1 MIKLRSML
9 LALIAAL
16 AAIAAHAAEP
26 AAAQPAD
33 PAETAAAYW
42 QQHREGWFWYR
53 DPPPPKARPS
63 PKEPAT
69 PPKPRELADFEAMQ
83 QRLETL
89 KRVAVMN
96 PTDDNL
102 MAYMR
107 FQRMVM
113 DRSQVFADRWQ
124 RLVWREPS
132 LDYAAEGRPTNTLA
146 IAAFD
151 ERQKER
157 DTATVRQLAATH
169 GLVFVFR
176 SDCPFCHR
184 FAPILKRFAQTH
196 GLIFVF
202 RGDCPFCHR
211 FAPVLKRFAQQH
223 GLTVLAVSLDGGTL
237 PEYPDARP
245 DNGMATR
252 LHARAV
258 PALYLTQ
265 PSRREF
271 RPVGF
276 GLMSDTELL
285 ERLAALAREGD
296 PPSPATAP
304 RIAP

>member
-1 MIKLRSML
+1 MSAFRSAI
-9 LALIAAL
+9 LALLTAL
-16 AAIAAHAAEP
+16 PAIAAHAAQP
-26 AAAQPAD
+26 ATAQPPD
-33 PAETAAAYW
+33 PAETATVYW

-53 DPPPPKARPS
+53 DPLPPTARPA
-63 PKEPAT
+63 PKVPAT
-69 PPKPRELADFEAMQ
+69 PARPRELADFEAMQ
-83 QRLETL
+83 QRLEML

-132 LDYAAEGRPTNTLA
+132 LDYASEGRPTNTLA

-151 ERQKER
+151 ERQRDR
-157 DTATVRQLAATH
+157 DTAAVRQLAATH

-184 FAPILKRFAQTH
+184 FAPVLKRFAQT
-196 GLIFVF
+196 
-202 RGDCPFCHR
+202 
-211 FAPVLKRFAQQH
+211 H
-223 GLTVLAVSLDGGTL
+223 GLTVLAVSLDGGSL

-245 DNGMATR
+245 DNGIAAR
-252 LHARAV
+252 LNARAV

-285 ERLAALAREGD
+285 ERIAALAREAD
-296 PPSPATAP
+296 PATTPNASRTTP
-304 RIAP
+304 

>member
-1 MIKLRSML
+1 MSALRRTL
-9 LALIAAL
+9 AAL
-16 AAIAAHAAEP
+16 GAAAVPALAPAVAQASDIQAAADTASGPP
-26 AAAQPAD
+26 AAAVAS
-33 PAETAAAYW
+33 ATAPYW

-53 DPPPPKARPS
+53 DPPPSKTRPAPKVPTTPAR
-63 PKEPAT
+63 
-69 PPKPRELADFEAMQ
+69 PRELADFEAMQ

-132 LDYAAEGRPTNTLA
+132 LDYASEGRPTNTLA

-151 ERQKER
+151 DRQKER
-157 DTATVRQLAATH
+157 DTAAVRQLATTH

-184 FAPILKRFAQTH
+184 FAPVLKRFAQT
-196 GLIFVF
+196 
-202 RGDCPFCHR
+202 
-211 FAPVLKRFAQQH
+211 H

-237 PEYPDARP
+237 PEYPGARP
-245 DNGMATR
+245 DNGIAAR
-252 LHARAV
+252 LNARAV

-276 GLMSDTELL
+276 GLMSDTDLL
-285 ERLAALAREGD
+285 ERIAALAREAE
-296 PPSPATAP
+296 PATPPNASRTTP
-304 RIAP
+304 

>member
-1 MIKLRSML
+1 VNRLRSTL
-9 LALIAAL
+9 LTLIAAL
-16 AAIAAHAAEP
+16 PAIAAHAAEQ
-26 AAAQPAD
+26 AEAQFPD
-33 PAETAAAYW
+33 PAETAIVYW

-53 DPPPPKARPS
+53 DPPLPKGRPG

-83 QRLETL
+83 QRLEVL

-132 LDYAAEGRPTNTLA
+132 LDYASEGRPTNTLA

-157 DTATVRQLAATH
+157 DTAAVRQLAATH

-196 GLIFVF
+196 GL
-202 RGDCPFCHR
+202 
-211 FAPVLKRFAQQH
+211 
-223 GLTVLAVSLDGGTL
+223 TVLAVSLDRGTL

-245 DNGMATR
+245 DNGMAAR
-252 LHARAV
+252 LNARAV
-258 PALYLTQ
+258 PALYLTR

-276 GLMSDTELL
+276 GLMSDTDLL
-285 ERLAALAREGD
+285 ERIAALARDAEPVT
-296 PPSPATAP
+296 PPNASRTSP
-304 RIAP
+304 

>member
-1 MIKLRSML
+1 VSALRS
-9 LALIAAL
+9 ALIALLTAL
-16 AAIAAHAAEP
+16 PAIAAHATEP
-26 AAAQPAD
+26 PTAQPAD
-33 PAETAAAYW
+33 IAETATVYW

-53 DPPPPKARPS
+53 DPPPPAARPA
-63 PKEPAT
+63 PKAPAT
-69 PPKPRELADFEAMQ
+69 PARPRELADFEAMQ
-83 QRLETL
+83 QRLEAL

-132 LDYAAEGRPTNTLA
+132 LDYAFEGRPTNTLA

-151 ERQKER
+151 ERQRER
-157 DTATVRQLAATH
+157 DTAAVRQLAASH

-184 FAPILKRFAQTH
+184 FAP
-196 GLIFVF
+196 
-202 RGDCPFCHR
+202 
-211 FAPVLKRFAQQH
+211 VLKRFAQSH
-223 GLTVLAVSLDGGTL
+223 GLTVLAVSLDGGSL

-245 DNGMATR
+245 DNGIAAR
-252 LHARAV
+252 LNARAV

-276 GLMSDTELL
+276 GLMSDTDLL
-285 ERLAALAREGD
+285 ERIAALAREAD
-296 PPSPATAP
+296 PTGLPNASRTTP
-304 RIAP
+304 

>member
-1 MIKLRSML
+1 MSAIRPTL

-16 AAIAAHAAEP
+16 PAMATHAAEP
-26 AAAQPAD
+26 ATTTPPD
-33 PAETAAAYW
+33 PAEIATVYW

-53 DPPPPKARPS
+53 DPPPPKARPV
-63 PKEPAT
+63 PKKPVNPAR
-69 PPKPRELADFEAMQ
+69 PRELGDFEAMQ

-113 DRSQVFADRWQ
+113 DRSQTFADRWQ

-132 LDYAAEGRPTNTLA
+132 LDYASVGRPTNTVA

-151 ERQKER
+151 ERQSER
-157 DTATVRQLAATH
+157 DTAAVRQLATTH

-184 FAPILKRFAQTH
+184 FAPILKRFAQ
-196 GLIFVF
+196 
-202 RGDCPFCHR
+202 
-211 FAPVLKRFAQQH
+211 QH
-223 GLTVLAVSLDGGTL
+223 GLAVLAVSLDGGTL
-237 PEYPDARP
+237 PDYPDARP
-245 DNGMATR
+245 DNGIAAR
-252 LHARAV
+252 LNARTV

-276 GLMSDTELL
+276 GMMSDTDLL
-285 ERLAALAREGD
+285 ERIAALAREAD
-296 PPSPATAP
+296 PASLSNASRNNP
-304 RIAP
+304 

>member
-1 MIKLRSML
+1 VTPLRFSL
-9 LALIAAL
+9 LALMAAL
-16 AAIAAHAAEP
+16 PAITAHSAEP
-26 AAAQPAD
+26 ASIQPAG
-33 PAETAAAYW
+33 PAETATLYW

-96 PTDDNL
+96 PSDDNL

-151 ERQKER
+151 ERQRER
-157 DTATVRQLAATH
+157 DAATVRQLAATH
-169 GLVFVFR
+169 GLV
-176 SDCPFCHR
+176 
-184 FAPILKRFAQTH
+184 
-196 GLIFVF
+196 FVF

-211 FAPVLKRFAQQH
+211 FAPVLKRFAQSH

-252 LHARAV
+252 LNARAV

-265 PSRREF
+265 PNRREF

-276 GLMSDTELL
+276 GLMSDTDLL
-285 ERLAALAREGD
+285 ERIAALARD
-296 PPSPATAP
+296 AAPATPPNASRTTP
-304 RIAP
+304 

>member
-1 MIKLRSML
+1 VNAIRSAL
-9 LALIAAL
+9 LAVL
-16 AAIAAHAAEP
+16 AVLPAIAAHAAEP
-26 AAAQPAD
+26 AAAQASD
-33 PAETAAAYW
+33 PAETATIYW

-53 DPPPPKARPS
+53 DPPPPKTRPA
-63 PKEPAT
+63 PKAPAT
-69 PPKPRELADFEAMQ
+69 VSRPRELADFEAMQ

-132 LDYAAEGRPTNTLA
+132 LDYASEGRPTNTLA
-146 IAAFD
+146 ISAFD
-151 ERQKER
+151 ERQRER
-157 DTATVRQLAATH
+157 DTAAVRQLAATH

-184 FAPILKRFAQTH
+184 FAP
-196 GLIFVF
+196 
-202 RGDCPFCHR
+202 
-211 FAPVLKRFAQQH
+211 VLKRFAQAH
-223 GLTVLAVSLDGGTL
+223 GLTVLAVSLDGGSL

-245 DNGMATR
+245 DNGMAAR
-252 LHARAV
+252 LNARAV
-258 PALYLTQ
+258 PALYLTR

-276 GLMSDTELL
+276 GLMSDTDLL
-285 ERLAALAREGD
+285 ERIAALARESD
-296 PPSPATAP
+296 PATNPNASRTTP
-304 RIAP
+304 

>member
-1 MIKLRSML
+1 MSAFRSVLTFL
-9 LALIAAL
+9 LALFTAL
-16 AAIAAHAAEP
+16 PAIAAHAAEP
-26 AAAQPAD
+26 ATAQPPD
-33 PAETAAAYW
+33 PAETATVYW

-53 DPPPPKARPS
+53 DPPPPTARPF
-63 PKEPAT
+63 PKAPAT
-69 PPKPRELADFEAMQ
+69 PARPRELADFEAMQ
-83 QRLETL
+83 QRLEML

-96 PTDDNL
+96 PSDDNL

-107 FQRMVM
+107 FQRVVM

-132 LDYAAEGRPTNTLA
+132 LDYASDGRPTNTLA

-151 ERQKER
+151 ERQRER
-157 DTATVRQLAATH
+157 DTATVRQLAT
-169 GLVFVFR
+169 
-176 SDCPFCHR
+176 
-184 FAPILKRFAQTH
+184 TH

-237 PEYPDARP
+237 PEYLNARP
-245 DNGMATR
+245 DNGIAAR
-252 LHARAV
+252 LNARAV

-276 GLMSDTELL
+276 GLMSDTDLL
-285 ERLAALAREGD
+285 ERIAALAREAD
-296 PPSPATAP
+296 PTTPPTASRTTP
-304 RIAP
+304 

>member
-1 MIKLRSML
+1 
-9 LALIAAL
+9 
-16 AAIAAHAAEP
+16 
-26 AAAQPAD
+26 
-33 PAETAAAYW
+33 
-42 QQHREGWFWYR
+42 
-53 DPPPPKARPS
+53 
-63 PKEPAT
+63 
-69 PPKPRELADFEAMQ
+69 MQ

-132 LDYAAEGRPTNTLA
+132 LDYASDGRPTNTLA

-157 DTATVRQLAATH
+157 DTATVRQLAT
-169 GLVFVFR
+169 
-176 SDCPFCHR
+176 
-184 FAPILKRFAQTH
+184 TH

-202 RGDCPFCHR
+202 RSDCPFCHR

-237 PEYPDARP
+237 PEYPNARP
-245 DNGMATR
+245 DNGIAAR
-252 LHARAV
+252 LNARAV
-258 PALYLTQ
+258 PAIYLTQ

-271 RPVGF
+271 RPVSF
-276 GLMSDTELL
+276 GLMSDTDLL
-285 ERLAALAREGD
+285 ERIAALAREAD
-296 PPSPATAP
+296 PATTPNASRTTP
-304 RIAP
+304 

>member
-1 MIKLRSML
+1 MNALRRTL
-9 LALIAAL
+9 AAL
-16 AAIAAHAAEP
+16 GAAAVPALAPAVAQTSDTQAAADTASRAP
-26 AAAQPAD
+26 AAAA
-33 PAETAAAYW
+33 ASATAPYW

-53 DPPPPKARPS
+53 DPPPPKASPT
-63 PKEPAT
+63 PKEPLT
-69 PPKPRELADFEAMQ
+69 PAKPRELADFEAMQ
-83 QRLETL
+83 QRLEML

-124 RLVWREPS
+124 RLVWREPR
-132 LDYAAEGRPTNTLA
+132 LDYASEGRPTNTLA

-151 ERQKER
+151 ERQR
-157 DTATVRQLAATH
+157 DSDTAAVRKLAATH

-184 FAPILKRFAQTH
+184 FAP
-196 GLIFVF
+196 
-202 RGDCPFCHR
+202 
-211 FAPVLKRFAQQH
+211 VLKRFAQQH
-223 GLTVLAVSLDGGTL
+223 GLAVLAVSLDGGTL

-245 DNGMATR
+245 DNGIAAR
-252 LHARAV
+252 LNARAV

-271 RPVGF
+271 SVVGF
-276 GLMSDTELL
+276 GLMSDTDLL
-285 ERLAALAREGD
+285 ERLAALARDVD
-296 PPSPATAP
+296 PAARSIALPPAQRTTP
-304 RIAP
+304 

>member
-1 MIKLRSML
+1 MSALRSAL
-9 LALIAAL
+9 LAVL
-16 AAIAAHAAEP
+16 AVLSAIAAHGAEP
-26 AAAQPAD
+26 ATALPAD
-33 PAETAAAYW
+33 PAEPAAVYW

-53 DPPPPKARPS
+53 DPPPAAARHAPKAPVT
-63 PKEPAT
+63 PAR
-69 PPKPRELADFEAMQ
+69 PRELADFETMQ
-83 QRLETL
+83 QRLEVL

-132 LDYAAEGRPTNTLA
+132 LDYASEGRPTNTLA

-151 ERQKER
+151 DRQKER
-157 DTATVRQLAATH
+157 DTAAVRQLAATH

-176 SDCPFCHR
+176 S
-184 FAPILKRFAQTH
+184 
-196 GLIFVF
+196 
-202 RGDCPFCHR
+202 DCPFCHR

-237 PEYPDARP
+237 PEYPNARP
-245 DNGMATR
+245 DNGIAAR
-252 LHARAV
+252 LNARAV

-276 GLMSDTELL
+276 GLMSDTDLL
-285 ERLAALAREGD
+285 ERIAALAREAD
-296 PPSPATAP
+296 PATPPTASRTTP
-304 RIAP
+304 

>member
-1 MIKLRSML
+1 VSVIRSAL
-9 LALIAAL
+9 LALLAAIP
-16 AAIAAHAAEP
+16 AIAAHAAEP
-26 AAAQPAD
+26 ATAQPAD
-33 PAETAAAYW
+33 PAETATLYW

-53 DPPPPKARPS
+53 DPPLPRARPT
-63 PKEPAT
+63 PREPAT
-69 PPKPRELADFEAMQ
+69 PSKPRELADFEAMQ
-83 QRLETL
+83 QRLERL

-96 PTDDNL
+96 PSDDNL

-107 FQRMVM
+107 YQRMVM

-132 LDYAAEGRPTNTLA
+132 LDYASDGRPTNTLA

-157 DTATVRQLAATH
+157 DTATVRQLAT
-169 GLVFVFR
+169 
-176 SDCPFCHR
+176 
-184 FAPILKRFAQTH
+184 TH

-202 RGDCPFCHR
+202 RSDCPFCHR

-237 PEYPDARP
+237 PEYPNARP
-245 DNGMATR
+245 DNGIAAR
-252 LHARAV
+252 LNARAV

-276 GLMSDTELL
+276 GLMSDTDLL
-285 ERLAALAREGD
+285 ERIAALDREAD
-296 PPSPATAP
+296 PATPPSASRTTP
-304 RIAP
+304 

>member
-1 MIKLRSML
+1 M
-9 LALIAAL
+9 AT
-16 AAIAAHAAEP
+16 HAAEP
-26 AAAQPAD
+26 ATTTPPD
-33 PAETAAAYW
+33 PAEIATVYW

-53 DPPPPKARPS
+53 DPPPPKARPV
-63 PKEPAT
+63 PKKPVNPAR
-69 PPKPRELADFEAMQ
+69 PRELGDFEAMQ

-113 DRSQVFADRWQ
+113 DRSQTFADRWQ

-132 LDYAAEGRPTNTLA
+132 LDYASVGRPTNTVA

-151 ERQKER
+151 ERQSER
-157 DTATVRQLAATH
+157 DTAAVRQLATTH

-184 FAPILKRFAQTH
+184 FAPILKRFAQ
-196 GLIFVF
+196 
-202 RGDCPFCHR
+202 
-211 FAPVLKRFAQQH
+211 QH
-223 GLTVLAVSLDGGTL
+223 GLAVLAVSLDGGTL
-237 PEYPDARP
+237 PDYPDARP
-245 DNGMATR
+245 DNGIAAR
-252 LHARAV
+252 LNARTV

-276 GLMSDTELL
+276 GMMSDTDLL
-285 ERLAALAREGD
+285 ERIAALAREAD
-296 PPSPATAP
+296 PASLSNASRNNP
-304 RIAP
+304 

>member
-1 MIKLRSML
+1 MNAIRSAL
-9 LALIAAL
+9 LAVL
-16 AAIAAHAAEP
+16 AVLPAIAAHAAEP
-26 AAAQPAD
+26 AAAQASD
-33 PAETAAAYW
+33 PAETATVYW

-53 DPPPPKARPS
+53 DPPPSKTRPAPKDRAIPAR
-63 PKEPAT
+63 
-69 PPKPRELADFEAMQ
+69 PRELADFEAMQ

-132 LDYAAEGRPTNTLA
+132 LDYASEGRPTNTLA

-151 ERQKER
+151 ERQRDR
-157 DTATVRQLAATH
+157 DTAAVRQLAATH

-184 FAPILKRFAQTH
+184 FAPVLKRFAQT
-196 GLIFVF
+196 
-202 RGDCPFCHR
+202 
-211 FAPVLKRFAQQH
+211 H

-245 DNGMATR
+245 DNGIAAR
-252 LHARAV
+252 LNARAV

-276 GLMSDTELL
+276 GLMSDTDLL
-285 ERLAALAREGD
+285 ERIAALAREAD
-296 PPSPATAP
+296 LATTPNASRTTP
-304 RIAP
+304 

>member
-1 MIKLRSML
+1 MSALRS
-9 LALIAAL
+9 ALIALLTAL
-16 AAIAAHAAEP
+16 PAIAAHATEP
-26 AAAQPAD
+26 PTAQPAD
-33 PAETAAAYW
+33 IAETATVYW

-53 DPPPPKARPS
+53 DPPPPAARPA
-63 PKEPAT
+63 PKAPAT
-69 PPKPRELADFEAMQ
+69 PARPRELADFEAMQ
-83 QRLETL
+83 QRLEAL

-132 LDYAAEGRPTNTLA
+132 LDYAFEGRPTNTLA

-151 ERQKER
+151 ERLRER
-157 DTATVRQLAATH
+157 DTAAVRQLAASH

-184 FAPILKRFAQTH
+184 FAP
-196 GLIFVF
+196 
-202 RGDCPFCHR
+202 
-211 FAPVLKRFAQQH
+211 VLKRFAQSH
-223 GLTVLAVSLDGGTL
+223 GLTVLAVSLDGGSL

-245 DNGMATR
+245 DNGIAAR
-252 LHARAV
+252 LNARAV

-276 GLMSDTELL
+276 GLMSDTDLL
-285 ERLAALAREGD
+285 ERIAALAREAD
-296 PPSPATAP
+296 PTGLPNASRTTP
-304 RIAP
+304 

>member
-1 MIKLRSML
+1 VSAIRPTL

-16 AAIAAHAAEP
+16 SAITTHAAEP
-26 AAAQPAD
+26 ATTTPPD
-33 PAETAAAYW
+33 PAEIATVYW

-53 DPPPPKARPS
+53 DPPPPKARPV
-63 PKEPAT
+63 PKKPVNPAR
-69 PPKPRELADFEAMQ
+69 PRELGDFEAMQ
-83 QRLETL
+83 ERLETL

-132 LDYAAEGRPTNTLA
+132 LDYASDGRPTNTVA

-151 ERQKER
+151 ERQSER
-157 DTATVRQLAATH
+157 DTAAVRQLATTH

-184 FAPILKRFAQTH
+184 FAPILKRFAQ
-196 GLIFVF
+196 
-202 RGDCPFCHR
+202 
-211 FAPVLKRFAQQH
+211 QH
-223 GLTVLAVSLDGGTL
+223 GLAVLAVSLDGGTL
-237 PEYPDARP
+237 SEYPDARP
-245 DNGMATR
+245 DNGIAAR
-252 LHARAV
+252 LNARAV

-276 GLMSDTELL
+276 GMMSDTDLL
-285 ERLAALAREGD
+285 ERIASLAREAD
-296 PPSPATAP
+296 PASLSNASRNNP
-304 RIAP
+304 

>member
-1 MIKLRSML
+1 L
-9 LALIAAL
+9 
-16 AAIAAHAAEP
+16 
-26 AAAQPAD
+26 
-33 PAETAAAYW
+33 AETATVYW

-83 QRLETL
+83 QRLEML

-151 ERQKER
+151 ERQRER
-157 DTATVRQLAATH
+157 DAAAVRQLAATH

-184 FAPILKRFAQTH
+184 FAP
-196 GLIFVF
+196 
-202 RGDCPFCHR
+202 
-211 FAPVLKRFAQQH
+211 VLKRFAQSH
-223 GLTVLAVSLDGGTL
+223 GLKVLAVSLDGGTL

-245 DNGMATR
+245 DNGIAAR
-252 LHARAV
+252 LNARAV

-276 GLMSDTELL
+276 GLMSDTDLL
-285 ERLAALAREGD
+285 ERIAALAREAD
-296 PPSPATAP
+296 PAGLPNASRTTP
-304 RIAP
+304 

>member
-1 MIKLRSML
+1 MSAIRSVL

-16 AAIAAHAAEP
+16 PAIATNAAEP
-26 AAAQPAD
+26 ATATPVPD
-33 PAETAAAYW
+33 PAETATVYW
-42 QQHREGWFWYR
+42 QQHRDGWFWYR
-53 DPPPPKARPS
+53 DPPPPKARPV
-63 PKEPAT
+63 PKKPVNPT
-69 PPKPRELADFEAMQ
+69 RPRELGDFEAMQ

-102 MAYMR
+102 MTYMR

-124 RLVWREPS
+124 RLVWREPG
-132 LDYAAEGRPTNTLA
+132 LDYASDGRPTNTLA

-151 ERQKER
+151 QRQSEQDR
-157 DTATVRQLAATH
+157 AAVRQLATTH

-184 FAPILKRFAQTH
+184 FAPILKRFAQ
-196 GLIFVF
+196 
-202 RGDCPFCHR
+202 
-211 FAPVLKRFAQQH
+211 QH
-223 GLTVLAVSLDGGTL
+223 GLAVLAVSLDGGTL

-245 DNGMATR
+245 DNGVAAR
-252 LHARAV
+252 LNARAV

-276 GLMSDTELL
+276 GMMSNTDLL
-285 ERLAALAREGD
+285 ERIAALAREAD
-296 PPSPATAP
+296 TVSLPNAFRTNP
-304 RIAP
+304 

>member
-1 MIKLRSML
+1 MNAIRSVL
-9 LALIAAL
+9 LAVL
-16 AAIAAHAAEP
+16 AVLPSVAAHAAEP
-26 AAAQPAD
+26 AAARPAD
-33 PAETAAAYW
+33 PAETATIYW

-53 DPPPPKARPS
+53 DPPPPAARPVQ
-63 PKEPAT
+63 KAPAT
-69 PPKPRELADFEAMQ
+69 PARPRELADFEAMQ

-132 LDYAAEGRPTNTLA
+132 LDYAYEGRPTNTLA

-151 ERQKER
+151 ERQRDR
-157 DTATVRQLAATH
+157 DTAAVRQLAATH

-184 FAPILKRFAQTH
+184 FAPVLKRFAQT
-196 GLIFVF
+196 
-202 RGDCPFCHR
+202 
-211 FAPVLKRFAQQH
+211 H

-245 DNGMATR
+245 DNGIAAR
-252 LHARAV
+252 LNARAV

-276 GLMSDTELL
+276 GLMSDTDLL
-285 ERLAALAREGD
+285 ERIAALAREAD
-296 PPSPATAP
+296 LATTPNASRTTP
-304 RIAP
+304 

>member
-1 MIKLRSML
+1 MNAIRSAL
-9 LALIAAL
+9 LAVL
-16 AAIAAHAAEP
+16 AVLSAIAAHGAEP
-26 AAAQPAD
+26 ATAQPAD
-33 PAETAAAYW
+33 PAETATVYW

-53 DPPPPKARPS
+53 DPPPATARPAPKAP
-63 PKEPAT
+63 PTPAR
-69 PPKPRELADFEAMQ
+69 PRELADFEAMQ
-83 QRLETL
+83 QRLEVL

-132 LDYAAEGRPTNTLA
+132 LDYASEGRPTNTLA

-151 ERQKER
+151 ERQKDR
-157 DTATVRQLAATH
+157 DTAAVRQLAGTH

-184 FAPILKRFAQTH
+184 FAPVLKRFAQT
-196 GLIFVF
+196 
-202 RGDCPFCHR
+202 
-211 FAPVLKRFAQQH
+211 H

-245 DNGMATR
+245 DNGIAAR
-252 LHARAV
+252 LNARAV

-285 ERLAALAREGD
+285 ERIAALAREAD
-296 PPSPATAP
+296 PATTPDASRTTP
-304 RIAP
+304 

>member
-1 MIKLRSML
+1 MNALRRTL
-9 LALIAAL
+9 AAL
-16 AAIAAHAAEP
+16 GAAAVPALAPAVAQTSDTQAAADTASRAP
-26 AAAQPAD
+26 AAAAASD
-33 PAETAAAYW
+33 TAPYW

-53 DPPPPKARPS
+53 DPPPPKARPT
-63 PKEPAT
+63 PKEPST
-69 PPKPRELADFEAMQ
+69 PAKPRELADFEAMQ
-83 QRLETL
+83 QRLEML

-124 RLVWREPS
+124 RLAWREPS
-132 LDYAAEGRPTNTLA
+132 LDYASEGRPTNTLA

-151 ERQKER
+151 ERQR
-157 DTATVRQLAATH
+157 DSDTAAVRKLAATH

-184 FAPILKRFAQTH
+184 FAP
-196 GLIFVF
+196 
-202 RGDCPFCHR
+202 
-211 FAPVLKRFAQQH
+211 VLKRFAQQH
-223 GLTVLAVSLDGGTL
+223 GLAVLAVSLDGGSL

-245 DNGMATR
+245 DNGIAAR
-252 LHARAV
+252 LNARAV

-271 RPVGF
+271 SVVGF
-276 GLMSDTELL
+276 GLMSDTDLL
-285 ERLAALAREGD
+285 ERLAALARDAD
-296 PPSPATAP
+296 PAARPTALPSAQRTTP
-304 RIAP
+304 

>member
-1 MIKLRSML
+1 MSAFRFAL
-9 LALIAAL
+9 LAVL
-16 AAIAAHAAEP
+16 AVLPAVAAHAAEP
-26 AAAQPAD
+26 AAAQPPY
-33 PAETAAAYW
+33 PAETATVYW

-53 DPPPPKARPS
+53 DPPPSKTRPAPKVPTTPAR
-63 PKEPAT
+63 
-69 PPKPRELADFEAMQ
+69 PRELADFEAMQ

-96 PTDDNL
+96 PTDNNL

-132 LDYAAEGRPTNTLA
+132 LDYASEGRPTNTLA

-151 ERQKER
+151 ERQNER
-157 DTATVRQLAATH
+157 DTAAVRQLAATH

-184 FAPILKRFAQTH
+184 FAP
-196 GLIFVF
+196 
-202 RGDCPFCHR
+202 
-211 FAPVLKRFAQQH
+211 VLKRFAKTQ

-245 DNGMATR
+245 DNGIAAR
-252 LHARAV
+252 LNARAV

-276 GLMSDTELL
+276 GLMSDTDLL
-285 ERLAALAREGD
+285 ERIAALAREAD
-296 PPSPATAP
+296 AAAIPNASRTTP
-304 RIAP
+304 

>member
-1 MIKLRSML
+1 MNVIRSAL
-9 LALIAAL
+9 LAVL
-16 AAIAAHAAEP
+16 AVLPAIAAHAGEP
-26 AAAQPAD
+26 ATAQPVD
-33 PAETAAAYW
+33 PAETATVYW

-53 DPPPPKARPS
+53 DPLPPTARPAPKA
-63 PKEPAT
+63 PAT
-69 PPKPRELADFEAMQ
+69 PARPRELADFEAMQ

-132 LDYAAEGRPTNTLA
+132 LDYASEGRPTNTLA

-151 ERQKER
+151 ERQRDR

-184 FAPILKRFAQTH
+184 FAPVLKRFAQTH
-196 GLIFVF
+196 
-202 RGDCPFCHR
+202 R
-211 FAPVLKRFAQQH
+211 
-223 GLTVLAVSLDGGTL
+223 LTVLAVSLDGGSL

-245 DNGMATR
+245 DNGIAAR
-252 LHARAV
+252 LNARAV

-276 GLMSDTELL
+276 GLMSDTDLL
-285 ERLAALAREGD
+285 ERIAALAREAD
-296 PPSPATAP
+296 PATPPNASRTTP
-304 RIAP
+304 

>member
-1 MIKLRSML
+1 VNAFRFAF
-9 LALIAAL
+9 LAVL
-16 AAIAAHAAEP
+16 AVLPAIATHAAEP
-26 AAAQPAD
+26 AAAQPPN
-33 PAETAAAYW
+33 PAETATVYW

-53 DPPPPKARPS
+53 DPTPPTARPAPKA
-63 PKEPAT
+63 PAT
-69 PPKPRELADFEAMQ
+69 PARPRELADFEAMQ

-132 LDYAAEGRPTNTLA
+132 LDYASEGRPTNTLA

-151 ERQKER
+151 ERQRDR
-157 DTATVRQLAATH
+157 DTAAVRQLAATH

-184 FAPILKRFAQTH
+184 FAP
-196 GLIFVF
+196 
-202 RGDCPFCHR
+202 
-211 FAPVLKRFAQQH
+211 VLKRFAQSH
-223 GLTVLAVSLDGGTL
+223 GLTVLAVSLDGGSL

-245 DNGMATR
+245 DNGIAAR
-252 LHARAV
+252 LNARAV

-265 PSRREF
+265 PSRRAF

-276 GLMSDTELL
+276 GLMSDTDLL
-285 ERLAALAREGD
+285 ERIVALAREAD
-296 PPSPATAP
+296 PATTTNASRTTP
-304 RIAP
+304 

>member
-1 MIKLRSML
+1 MSAIRSVL

-16 AAIAAHAAEP
+16 PAIATNAAEP
-26 AAAQPAD
+26 ATATPVPD
-33 PAETAAAYW
+33 PAETATVYW
-42 QQHREGWFWYR
+42 QQHRDGWFWYR
-53 DPPPPKARPS
+53 DPPPPKARPA
-63 PKEPAT
+63 PKKPVNPAR
-69 PPKPRELADFEAMQ
+69 PRELGDFEAMQ

-124 RLVWREPS
+124 RLVWREPG
-132 LDYAAEGRPTNTLA
+132 LDYASDGRPTNTLA

-151 ERQKER
+151 QRQSEQDR
-157 DTATVRQLAATH
+157 AAVRQLATTH

-184 FAPILKRFAQTH
+184 FAPILKRFAQ
-196 GLIFVF
+196 
-202 RGDCPFCHR
+202 
-211 FAPVLKRFAQQH
+211 QH
-223 GLTVLAVSLDGGTL
+223 GLAVLAVSLDGGTL

-245 DNGMATR
+245 DNGVAAR
-252 LHARAV
+252 LNARAV

-276 GLMSDTELL
+276 GMMSNTDLL
-285 ERLAALAREGD
+285 ERIAALAREAD
-296 PPSPATAP
+296 TVSLPNAFRTNP
-304 RIAP
+304 

>member
-1 MIKLRSML
+1 VSAIRSAL
-9 LALIAAL
+9 LAVLAAIP
-16 AAIAAHAAEP
+16 AIAAHAAEP
-26 AAAQPAD
+26 ATAQPAD
-33 PAETAAAYW
+33 PAETASVYW

-53 DPPPPKARPS
+53 DPPPATARPAPKA
-63 PKEPAT
+63 PAT
-69 PPKPRELADFEAMQ
+69 SARPRELADFEAMQ

-132 LDYAAEGRPTNTLA
+132 LDYGSEGRPTNTLA

-151 ERQKER
+151 DRQKER
-157 DTATVRQLAATH
+157 DTAAVRQLAATH

-184 FAPILKRFAQTH
+184 FAPVLRRFAQT
-196 GLIFVF
+196 
-202 RGDCPFCHR
+202 
-211 FAPVLKRFAQQH
+211 H
-223 GLTVLAVSLDGGTL
+223 GLTVLAVSLDGGSL

-245 DNGMATR
+245 DNGIAAR
-252 LHARAV
+252 LNARAV

-276 GLMSDTELL
+276 GLMSDTDLL
-285 ERLAALAREGD
+285 ERIAALAREAD
-296 PPSPATAP
+296 PATPPNASRTTP
-304 RIAP
+304 

>member
-1 MIKLRSML
+1 
-9 LALIAAL
+9 
-16 AAIAAHAAEP
+16 
-26 AAAQPAD
+26 
-33 PAETAAAYW
+33 
-42 QQHREGWFWYR
+42 
-53 DPPPPKARPS
+53 
-63 PKEPAT
+63 
-69 PPKPRELADFEAMQ
+69 MQ

-132 LDYAAEGRPTNTLA
+132 LDYASEGRPTNTLA

-151 ERQKER
+151 ERQRDR
-157 DTATVRQLAATH
+157 DTAAVRQLAATH

-184 FAPILKRFAQTH
+184 FAP
-196 GLIFVF
+196 
-202 RGDCPFCHR
+202 
-211 FAPVLKRFAQQH
+211 VLKRFAQAH

-245 DNGMATR
+245 DNGIAAR
-252 LHARAV
+252 LNARAV

-276 GLMSDTELL
+276 GLMSDTDLL
-285 ERLAALAREGD
+285 ERIAALAREAD
-296 PPSPATAP
+296 PAGLPNASRTTP
-304 RIAP
+304 

>member
-1 MIKLRSML
+1 MNAIRS
-9 LALIAAL
+9 ALIAVL
-16 AAIAAHAAEP
+16 AVLLAIATHAAEP
-26 AAAQPAD
+26 AAAQPSD
-33 PAETAAAYW
+33 PAETATVYW

-53 DPPPPKARPS
+53 DPPPPKARPAQ
-63 PKEPAT
+63 KAPAT
-69 PPKPRELADFEAMQ
+69 PARPRELADFEAMQ

-132 LDYAAEGRPTNTLA
+132 LDYASEGRPTNTLA

-151 ERQKER
+151 ERQRER
-157 DTATVRQLAATH
+157 DTAAVRQLAATH

-184 FAPILKRFAQTH
+184 FAP
-196 GLIFVF
+196 
-202 RGDCPFCHR
+202 
-211 FAPVLKRFAQQH
+211 VLKRFAQAH

-245 DNGMATR
+245 DNGIAAR
-252 LHARAV
+252 LNARAV

-271 RPVGF
+271 RAVGF
-276 GLMSDTELL
+276 GLMSDTDLL
-285 ERLAALAREGD
+285 ERIAALAREAD
-296 PPSPATAP
+296 PATTPNASRTTP
-304 RIAP
+304 

>member
-1 MIKLRSML
+1 VSAIRSVL

-16 AAIAAHAAEP
+16 PAIATNAAEP
-26 AAAQPAD
+26 ATATPVPD
-33 PAETAAAYW
+33 PAETATVYW
-42 QQHREGWFWYR
+42 QQHRDGWFWYR
-53 DPPPPKARPS
+53 DPPPPKARPV
-63 PKEPAT
+63 PKKPVNPT
-69 PPKPRELADFEAMQ
+69 RPRELGDFEAMQ

-102 MAYMR
+102 MTYMR

-124 RLVWREPS
+124 RLVWREPG
-132 LDYAAEGRPTNTLA
+132 LDYASDGRPTNTLA

-151 ERQKER
+151 QRQSEQDR
-157 DTATVRQLAATH
+157 AAVRQLATTH

-184 FAPILKRFAQTH
+184 FAPILKRFAQ
-196 GLIFVF
+196 
-202 RGDCPFCHR
+202 
-211 FAPVLKRFAQQH
+211 QH
-223 GLTVLAVSLDGGTL
+223 GLAVLAVSLDGGTL

-245 DNGMATR
+245 DNGVAAR
-252 LHARAV
+252 LNARAV

-276 GLMSDTELL
+276 GMMSNTDLL
-285 ERLAALAREGD
+285 ERIAALAREAD
-296 PPSPATAP
+296 TVSLPNAFRTNP
-304 RIAP
+304 